1 MNYEFHP
8 IAEAEHLEIVAY
20 YESKRAGLGV
30 NYLAEFENT
39 IADICE
45 LPGRFPIA
53 RKPNIQR
60 GKMDKFPFTI
70 LFREISGKVQILAVA
85 HLRRRPSYWLGRL

>member
-30 NYLAEFENT
+30 TYLAEFELTMKSICGFPNRFQ
-39 IADICE
+39 IVKNPDI
-45 LPGRFPIA
+45 R
-53 RKPNIQR
+53 R
-60 GKMDKFPFTI
+60 GKMDKFPFSI
-70 LFREISGKVQILAVA
+70 LFRENSGQIQILAIA
-85 HLRRRPSYWLGRL
+85 HQRRRPSYLLGRF